1 MGHDPSSRRSRI
13 WSGLYSNFN
22 YHWKWFHNGIWF
34 PTLKK
39 IDFCLNLFTFVT
51 DVPFEESLESWSRHM
66 TDSLSLN
73 QNLFWIKTSSIAI
86 APLTKVLYFQILG
99 TACVTTYYCSLIGM
113 SELHSSKLEI
123 KKDQVHEAQFNS
135 FFI

>member
-1 MGHDPSSRRSRI
+1 MGHDPSSRRSGL

-22 YHWKWFHNGIWF
+22 YHWRWFHNGICF

-39 IDFCLNLFTFVT
+39 MIFVWIYLHLSQMSLLKK
-51 DVPFEESLESWSRHM
+51 VLSLEADTWR
-66 TDSLSLN
+66 TLSLN

-123 KKDQVHEAQFNS
+123 KKDQ
-135 FFI
+135 I